1 MWLYSEALVS
11 APPKPSLM
19 KEALLNFFHDYPNLA
34 LLSSLFISILIAV
47 LGVIPSFFVTAA
59 NILFF
64 GFWQGIAVSFAGE
77 ALGAVVAFYL
87 YRKGFKKEVTTK
99 ISRYKAVETLINA
112 ENKKAFWLILSLRL
126 IPFVPSGLVTFA
138 AAIGR
143 VTSIVFLIASSL
155 GKLPALLLEGYAVY
169 QVTEF
174 GWQGKII
181 MTLVALFILYL
192 VIRQVSGEKKV

>member
-1 MWLYSEALVS
+1 
-11 APPKPSLM
+11 M

-34 LLSSLFISILIAV
+34 LVSSLVISIVIAV
-47 LGVIPSFFVTAA
+47 VGVLPSFFVTAA

-64 GFWQGIAVSFAGE
+64 GFWEGVAISFAGE

-87 YRKGFKKEVTTK
+87 YRKGFKKEATTQ
-99 ISRYKAVETLINA
+99 ISKYKAVETLINA

-138 AAIGR
+138 AAVGR
-143 VTSIVFLIASSL
+143 VSPLTFLIASSL

-174 GWQGKII
+174 GWQGKVIL
-181 MTLVALFILYL
+181 TVVAIVLLYF
-192 VIRQVSGEKKV
+192 VIRQIRKGGEKKA

>member
-1 MWLYSEALVS
+1 
-11 APPKPSLM
+11 M
-19 KEALLNFFHDYPNLA
+19 KEALLSFFRDYPHLA
-34 LLSSLFISILIAV
+34 FISSLAISVLVAV
-47 LGVIPSFFVTAA
+47 LGVGPSFFVTAA

-64 GFWQGIAVSFAGE
+64 GFWQGVLISFLGEAVGAAVS
-77 ALGAVVAFYL
+77 FYL
-87 YRKGFKKEVTTK
+87 YRKGFKRGASTQLSKFKTAEALV
-99 ISRYKAVETLINA
+99 NA

-143 VTSIVFLIASSL
+143 VSALTFLFASSI

-174 GWQGKII
+174 GWQGKLILTVAALLLLYFVVRQII
-181 MTLVALFILYL
+181 
-192 VIRQVSGEKKV
+192 GKKKN

>member
-1 MWLYSEALVS
+1 
-11 APPKPSLM
+11 M

-87 YRKGFKKEVTTK
+87 YRKGFKKEATTK

>member
-1 MWLYSEALVS
+1 
-11 APPKPSLM
+11 M
-19 KEALLNFFHDYPNLA
+19 KEAVLTFFRDYPNLA
-34 LLSSLFISILIAV
+34 FISSLLISIFVAV
-47 LGVIPSFFVTAA
+47 LGVVPSFFVTAA

-64 GFWQGIAVSFAGE
+64 GFWQGVLISFLGE

-87 YRKGFKKEVTTK
+87 YRKGFKKGASAQ
-99 ISRYKAVETLINA
+99 ISKYKTAEALINA
-112 ENKKAFWLILSLRL
+112 ENKKAFGLILSLRL

-143 VTSIVFLIASSL
+143 VSLITFLIASSI

-174 GWQGKII
+174 GWQGKLILTVI
-181 MTLVALFILYL
+181 AIAILIFI
-192 VIRQVSGEKKV
+192 VRSKAMRF

>member
-1 MWLYSEALVS
+1 
-11 APPKPSLM
+11 M
-19 KEALLNFFHDYPNLA
+19 KEALLNFFQEYPNLA
-34 LLSSLFISILIAV
+34 LISSLLLSILVAV
-47 LGVIPSFFVTAA
+47 LGVVPSFFVTAA

-64 GFWQGIAVSFAGE
+64 GFWQGVAVSFLGE

-87 YRKGFKKEVTTK
+87 YRKGFKKGASAQ
-99 ISRYKAVETLINA
+99 ISKYKTAEALVNA

-143 VTSIVFLIASSL
+143 VSAITFLIASSI

-174 GWQGKII
+174 GWQGKLIL
-181 MTLVALFILYL
+181 TVVALLLLYF
-192 VIRQVSGEKKV
+192 VVKQIIGSKRK